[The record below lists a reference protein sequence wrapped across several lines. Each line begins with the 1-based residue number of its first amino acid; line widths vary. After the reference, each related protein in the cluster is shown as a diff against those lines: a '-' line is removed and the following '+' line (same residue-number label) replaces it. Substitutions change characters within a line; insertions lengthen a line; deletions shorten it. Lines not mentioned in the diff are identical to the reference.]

1 MSELSAKSFL
11 GLVQKSGVVPA
22 ERLKQAL
29 AELSKQAAGKP
40 VHLDQLTQFLI
51 GEGLITQWHYDKL
64 LTRKYKGFFVGQYK
78 LLSLLGTGGM
88 STVYLA
94 EHTLSGQRRAIKVLP
109 RARVND
115 KSYLDRFL
123 REGRA
128 AASLSHPNIVR
139 IYDLANEEDVYYMVM
154 EYVPGVD
161 LHQKIQQEGP
171 APLEDALRYLEQ
183 AAAGLAHAHGKRIVH
198 RDIKPANLLLTN
210 DGTVKLLDLG
220 LALLREDQESLTL
233 LHNEKVMGTAD
244 YLAPEQA
251 INSHNVD
258 PRADIYSLGCTFYY
272 LLTGQPPFPDGTIAQ
287 RIAMHQSRE
296 PKPIRELRPD
306 CPPLVEVLCQ
316 RMMKKAPEDRLQSC
330 ERIIQAVEKCRQQLG
345 TVTGPPARVEPV
357 SSGANEGIK
366 PTASGNATQGRPSPP
381 PIPTPSIPEP
391 PSPVTAPPQ
400 AIAAPPQAIA
410 APPQAVA
417 KPAQRKDKW
426 QGEPTPQSREPISP
440 SSKEAVSPRA
450 AGSPGAATSPSAA
463 KSPGAA
469 KSPSAAGP
477 SLDKSPA
484 KSAQH
489 PGAGKAA
496 PLASKAASTAARDAA
511 TTGDAPGGPPGR
523 KAVSAGAQQGAS
535 PAVASVAGKATQKP
549 STNPQVAIPGSDGSE
564 MASAV
569 DLSAVEVG
577 ELAALPGNRARKRVR
592 ASAFRTN
599 LVVGAIVLVCFLVLV
614 GMMIFL
620 ARMFGT

>member
-22 ERLKQAL
+22 DQLKQAL
-29 AELSKQAAGKP
+29 AELSRRAAGKP

-64 LTRKYKGFFVGQYK
+64 LTRKYKGFFVGQYR

-171 APLEDALRYLEQ
+171 ASIEDALKYLEQ
-183 AAAGLAHAHGKRIVH
+183 AAAGLAHAHSKQIVH
-198 RDIKPANLLLTN
+198 RDIKPANLLLTSE
-210 DGTVKLLDLG
+210 GSVKLLDLG
-220 LALLREDQESLTL
+220 LALFREDPESLTL

-251 INSHNVD
+251 LNSHNVD
-258 PRADIYSLGCTFYY
+258 PRADLYSLGCTFYY
-272 LLTGQPPFPDGTIAQ
+272 LLTGQPPFPEGSIAQ

-296 PKPIRELRPD
+296 PKPVRELRPD
-306 CPPLVEVLCQ
+306 CPLPVEALCQ
-316 RMMKKAPEDRLQSC
+316 RMMKKSPDERLQSC
-330 ERIIQAVEKCRQQLG
+330 ERVIQAIEKCRQQIG
-345 TVTGPPARVEPV
+345 VTALAAAGIAASAERSSESSPTEERPV
-357 SSGANEGIK
+357 A
-366 PTASGNATQGRPSPP
+366 SPP
-381 PIPTPSIPEP
+381 QPPPLVPPGKPSAAKTP
-391 PSPVTAPPQ
+391 
-400 AIAAPPQAIA
+400 
-410 APPQAVA
+410 
-417 KPAQRKDKW
+417 QRKEKW
-426 QGEPTPQSREPISP
+426 QGEPAPLSSATHAPAPRPSGSEATAPAKPNRLPQ
-440 SSKEAVSPRA
+440 
-450 AGSPGAATSPSAA
+450 PGAATAP
-463 KSPGAA
+463 
-469 KSPSAAGP
+469 
-477 SLDKSPA
+477 SPA
-484 KSAQH
+484 VTKPAAPAGGSRSPKAGGAD
-489 PGAGKAA
+489 PAAGKASA
-496 PLASKAASTAARDAA
+496 TA
-511 TTGDAPGGPPGR
+511 
-523 KAVSAGAQQGAS
+523 AS
-535 PAVASVAGKATQKP
+535 PAPAKANPKLAPSPRVAVPDVA
-549 STNPQVAIPGSDGSE
+549 VPGGTDQAALDTGL
-564 MASAV
+564 ASL
-569 DLSAVEVG
+569 DVG
-577 ELAALPGNRARKRVR
+577 ELASLPSNRTRKRG
-592 ASAFRTN
+592 RTSSLKAN

-620 ARMFGT
+620 ARVFGNG